1 MMDVQSSQSRIEG
14 RRDPPTHEG
23 EAEGVGPRDKVVRW
37 YVGSRIDHPIDRVVG
52 LNKCVVPRDVKP
64 GRCQRRW
71 DSEGHPRTN
80 DPACHGIA
88 EISKSV
94 EILRPQRFSQR
105 IRGQKRRR
113 SNSNTMYIL
122 LSWVG
127 LGGGKSPEVY
137 HRVKFHDAVS
147 NNSLEYHRC
156 GYSIHDGTEE
166 WMPSTLRLLS
176 KKTLLSSSTTSPRA
190 LSTCA
195 PIINSPSDGRGP
207 AFLGLSP
214 HRTTISVLVLSITSK
229 WSVSNVPG
237 SYVDSR
243 SCCVVHSC
251 LAVAAP
257 WYFRAR

>member
-1 MMDVQSSQSRIEG
+1 MDIPAPSHRFATALPKSRKASKI
-14 RRDPPTHEG
+14 P
-23 EAEGVGPRDKVVRW
+23 
-37 YVGSRIDHPIDRVVG
+37 
-52 LNKCVVPRDVKP
+52 
-64 GRCQRRW
+64 
-71 DSEGHPRTN
+71 HPRWF
-80 DPACHGIA
+80 
-88 EISKSV
+88 
-94 EILRPQRFSQR
+94 RQR
-105 IRGQKRRR
+105 IRGQKIRRLKI
-113 SNSNTMYIL
+113 NTIYF
-122 LSWVG
+122 VE
-127 LGGGKSPEVY
+127 LGGRGRRVPRY

-147 NNSLEYHRC
+147 NNSREYHRC
-156 GYSIHDGTEE
+156 GYSIHDGTDE

-229 WSVSNVPG
+229 WSVSCVPG

-243 SCCVVHSC
+243 SCCGVHSC